1 MLITRKKDILVL
13 REGPTQGL
21 DGTTLTAD
29 KKFSISF
36 TENNKKFCGS
46 LHCNGTNS
54 YLIDNGADIRK
65 FKAKGSEIAA
75 SPLCSFQKTFL

>member
-13 REGPTQGL
+13 REGPTQGFE
-21 DGTTLTAD
+21 GTTLTVD

-36 TENNKKFCGS
+36 TEHNKKFCRS
-46 LHCNGTNS
+46 FHYNGENS
-54 YLIDNGADIRK
+54 YLIDNGADIHK
-65 FKAKGSEIAA
+65 FKVKGSEIAA